1 MMYCHCKSRKKS
13 MKENDDGFL
22 VICLDRR
29 CLILSPDRPDRCGI
43 AKQHWVL
50 RMFLFGARCLRTP
63 ELVIKFRLVF
73 HAMWWTWCRFFP
85 KLFVMKF
92 NGSFKKVEVFT
103 VLCDLSAYLEMSL
116 GHAKTSPKD
125 ASSISSCPESLKDL
139 WKVGSHWWSFNR
151 FFQWVVTTF

>member
-73 HAMWWTWCRFFP
+73 HAMWWTWCRFSPFRYEIQWKP
-85 KLFVMKF
+85 LQKS
-92 NGSFKKVEVFT
+92 GSFHSFVWFISLFRNELRTRKDFQRRSIFHFLVSWKFERFMESRSALMVF
-103 VLCDLSAYLEMSL
+103 
-116 GHAKTSPKD
+116 
-125 ASSISSCPESLKDL
+125 
-139 WKVGSHWWSFNR
+139 
-151 FFQWVVTTF
+151 